1 MSRSEP
7 ILNDNRGM
15 VLPFP
20 ATAPFAV
27 DLFLVGSNPVPVA
40 EGGWLD
46 PKRAVDD
53 APIQAALRMRLAPL
67 VATKR
72 TFVVVDGG
80 DGALFAT
87 AKPWSTV
94 RYLERNYGGYDSK
107 TETFGGKRRVVEHTE
122 TEETQSGG
130 VTVGRNGPL
139 GYTAQSFLH
148 FGTDQ
153 GHPVVAMMDLNSY
166 QLASTRGQPQDRENL
181 SVAVLLSDDSKVQTE
196 RYLAQTGL
204 RPPGPVLCRTG
215 IPRARDQDVFCFPPA
230 GIVGHYRL
238 VRGEPGWRMEFVE
251 FVNAGV

>member
-1 MSRSEP
+1 
-7 ILNDNRGM
+7 M
-15 VLPFP
+15 VLPP
-20 ATAPFAV
+20 LPVAPAPFAV
-27 DLFLVGSNPVPVA
+27 DLFLVGSNPVSIT

-53 APIQAALRMRLAPL
+53 VPIQAALRTRIAPL
-67 VATKR
+67 IAAKR
-72 TFVVVDGG
+72 TFVVMDGG

-107 TETFGGKRRVVEHTE
+107 TETFGGKTRVVEHTE

-130 VTVGRNGPL
+130 ITVGRNGSSL

-148 FGTDQ
+148 FGTDK
-153 GHPVVAMMDLNSY
+153 GHPVVALMDLNSY

-181 SVAVLLSDDSKVQTE
+181 LVAVLFSDDSKAQTE
-196 RYLAQTGL
+196 RYLAQKGL

-215 IPRARDQDVFCFPPA
+215 IPRARDRDVFSFPPA

-238 VRGEPGWRMEFVE
+238 MRGEPGWRMEFVE